1 MELSSVSEII
11 LDIERRIY
19 LVCRGG
25 AEIYSLRSVS
35 IGAAAAA
42 AAAATAAAAAALDG
56 GALGPG
62 DERDGNAAEEVGIDA
77 NVEGGRA
84 FELCS

>member
-1 MELSSVSEII
+1 M
-11 LDIERRIY
+11 
-19 LVCRGG
+19 
-25 AEIYSLRSVS
+25 
-35 IGAAAAA
+35 GAAAAA

-56 GALGPG
+56 ALGPG
-62 DERDGNAAEEVGIDA
+62 DERDGNAAEEVGTIDA